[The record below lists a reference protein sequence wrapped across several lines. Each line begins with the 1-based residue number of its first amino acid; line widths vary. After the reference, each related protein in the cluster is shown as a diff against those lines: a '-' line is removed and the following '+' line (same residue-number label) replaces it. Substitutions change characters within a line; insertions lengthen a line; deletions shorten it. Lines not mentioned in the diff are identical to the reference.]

1 VSSRSVVAD
10 ASALATIVFGEE
22 GAETVLARLEGAA
35 VHVPALL
42 KFELTSAAVKKARQ
56 NPRQAAE
63 FIQRLDSA
71 LDPRRGLRW
80 HDIDASDVAI
90 IARATGLSAYD
101 ASYLWLAGRLEADL
115 VTLDRRLS
123 AAMGLDSERID

>member
-1 VSSRSVVAD
+1 MNTGSVVAD
-10 ASALATIVFGEE
+10 ASALAAIILEE
-22 GAETVLARLEGAA
+22 DGSETVLARLDGMALN
-35 VHVPALL
+35 VPTLL

-56 NPRQAAE
+56 NPRHAAE
-63 FIQRLDSA
+63 ILQRLNSA

-80 HDIDASDVAI
+80 HDVDATDVAI

-101 ASYLWLAGRLEADL
+101 ASYLWLAGRLECDF

-123 AAMGLDSERID
+123 SAIGLDSERLD